1 MPKVALYNKY
11 RPQTFEDVCEQ
22 EAIITILKNQ
32 IETHTTSNVYLFVGP
47 AGTGKTTVSRIL
59 AKAVNNYTGSPI
71 EMDAASNN
79 GVDNIRDI
87 IVRAS
92 QQALDSEYKV
102 FILDE
107 VHALSGAAWSAML
120 KLIEEPPRK
129 TIFILCT
136 TEVQK
141 IPQTILSR
149 VQRFDFRR
157 LSFNKIVE
165 RLQYILQCEGITA
178 YEKSAVDYIAKLSEG
193 GMRSAIS
200 YLDTCLSLDKNL
212 TLNSVLMA
220 LGSVDYNVLFRLTN
234 NLIDRKEQDI
244 IDIIDSIHNNGM
256 DLKLFVKDYKWFILD
271 IVKYTLFQDFS
282 HIKIPKTYEAN
293 LVDMLNSFPESS
305 KFFRGLLEG
314 LNQLSADLVY
324 ETDAR
329 AMVEMKLLMLSWSL

>member
-11 RPQTFEDVCEQ
+11 RPQTFGDVCEQ
-22 EAIITILKNQ
+22 SSIITILQNQ
-32 IETHTTSNVYLFVGP
+32 IDTHTTSNVYLFVGP
-47 AGTGKTTVSRIL
+47 AGTGKTTTSRIL
-59 AKAVNNYTGSPI
+59 AKAVNNHTGSPI

-107 VHALSGAAWSAML
+107 VHALSSAAWSAML

-149 VQRFDFRR
+149 VQRFDFKR

-165 RLQYILQCEGITA
+165 RLQYILQCEGITT
-178 YEKSAVDYIAKLSEG
+178 YEKSAVEYIAKLSEG

-200 YLDTCLSLDKNL
+200 YLDTCLSLDTNL
-212 TLNSVLMA
+212 TLTSVLEA
-220 LGSVDYNVLFRLTN
+220 LGSVDYNILFKLTN
-234 NLIDRKEQDI
+234 SLIDRKEQDI
-244 IDIIDSIHNNGM
+244 IDIVDTIHNDGT
-256 DLKLFVKDYKWFILD
+256 DLKLFVKDYKWFVLD
-271 IVKYTLFQDFS
+271 IVKYTLFNDFN
-282 HIKIPKTYEAN
+282 HIKIPKIYESHI
-293 LVDMLNSFPESS
+293 VDMLNSFDGSQ

-314 LNQLSADLVY
+314 LNQLSADIVY
-324 ETDAR
+324 ESDVKALI
-329 AMVEMKLLMLSWSL
+329 EMKLLMLSWEL

>member
-1 MPKVALYNKY
+1 
-11 RPQTFEDVCEQ
+11 
-22 EAIITILKNQ
+22 
-32 IETHTTSNVYLFVGP
+32 
-47 AGTGKTTVSRIL
+47 
-59 AKAVNNYTGSPI
+59 
-71 EMDAASNN
+71 
-79 GVDNIRDI
+79 
-87 IVRAS
+87 
-92 QQALDSEYKV
+92 
-102 FILDE
+102 
-107 VHALSGAAWSAML
+107 ML

-220 LGSVDYNVLFRLTN
+220 LGSVDYSVLFRLTN

-271 IVKYTLFQDFS
+271 IVKYTLFQDFN